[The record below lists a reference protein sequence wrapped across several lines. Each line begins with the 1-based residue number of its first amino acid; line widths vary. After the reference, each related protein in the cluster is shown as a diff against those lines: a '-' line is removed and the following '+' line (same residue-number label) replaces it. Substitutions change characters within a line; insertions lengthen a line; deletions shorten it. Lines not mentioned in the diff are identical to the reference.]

1 MMLKL
6 NIEVNDSIA
15 TINFEKKKPICAND
29 VALAIV
35 ELERFKLNLIE
46 LYDDFDR
53 LMVVNEKD

>member
-1 MMLKL
+1 M

-15 TINFEKKKPICAND
+15 TINFEKKEPICAND

-35 ELERFKLNLIE
+35 ELERFKLDLIE